1 MEDAHRNALNAHCY
15 WNLRQ
20 NGLNRNEA
28 TKRIEGLSVSM
39 KNELLHSYDINFN
52 DLPNWQKRGI
62 GIYWEKVKSTGVNP
76 LSNEKVEVVRRQL
89 TVQMDLPM
97 GDAYNR
103 YITELI
109 QKNESL

>member
-20 NGLNRNEA
+20 NGLNRNDA

-89 TVQMDLPM
+89 TVQINLPM